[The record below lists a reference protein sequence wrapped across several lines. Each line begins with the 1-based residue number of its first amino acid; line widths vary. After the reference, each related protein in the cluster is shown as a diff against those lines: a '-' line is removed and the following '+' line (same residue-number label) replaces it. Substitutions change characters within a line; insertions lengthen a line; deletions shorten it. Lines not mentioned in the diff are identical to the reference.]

1 MTRKDP
7 LDKSFNIYFL
17 LNDNFKTLLIII
29 NIHNVIKWHH
39 LDNNAT
45 FRKLK
50 YIYSRCDFD
59 CNQLD
64 L

>member
-1 MTRKDP
+1 MT
-7 LDKSFNIYFL
+7 LFL
-17 LNDNFKTLLIII
+17 LNDNLKTLLNII
-29 NIHNVIKWHH
+29 NIHHAIKWHR

-50 YIYSRCDFD
+50 YVYSRCLFD